1 MWLVVLPHTNME
13 STMKLSTSLFDSWPL
28 DKTRRQLCGCPVVL
42 PAGSTHNIQQLCS
55 AEVHPFQ
62 MVEAQLEVPHQ
73 AIPVVAG
80 LDPSLRG
87 GRGASLVVFK

>member
-1 MWLVVLPHTNME
+1 MWVPGCLLV
-13 STMKLSTSLFDSWPL
+13 
-28 DKTRRQLCGCPVVL
+28 
-42 PAGSTHNIQQLCS
+42 AGSTHNIQQLCP

-73 AIPVVAG
+73 AILVVAG

-87 GRGASLVVFK
+87 GRGARLLPTCDWLLCSI